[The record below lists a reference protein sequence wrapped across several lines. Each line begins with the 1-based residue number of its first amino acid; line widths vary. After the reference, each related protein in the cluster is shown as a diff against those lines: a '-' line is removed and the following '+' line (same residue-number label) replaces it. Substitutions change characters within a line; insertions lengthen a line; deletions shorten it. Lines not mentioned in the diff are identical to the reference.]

1 MPARAHTTTARA
13 AQEMTMFENVN
24 SGLQPSVNEIE
35 HNARKA
41 RSFAVH
47 AYMRC
52 LAHQF
57 GEWLRLLARL
67 PGRLT
72 QRMAAERR
80 RQAAIRALCE
90 LDDRM
95 LADIGIVRSEV
106 ELCERSGNS
115 AGTVRKLRQRQ
126 HGWSDTGP
134 RREAA

>member
-1 MPARAHTTTARA
+1 
-13 AQEMTMFENVN
+13 MFENVN
-24 SGLQPSVNEIE
+24 SGLRPNFRELARD
-35 HNARKA
+35 ARKM
-41 RSFAVH
+41 RSLAVN
-47 AYMRC
+47 AYMRS

-57 GEWLRLLARL
+57 GAWLRLLARM
-67 PGRLT
+67 PGRLM

-115 AGTVRKLRQRQ
+115 AGTVRKLRKRQ
-126 HGWSDTGP
+126 HSWSDTAP

>member
-1 MPARAHTTTARA
+1 
-13 AQEMTMFENVN
+13 MTMFENVN
-24 SGLQPSVNEIE
+24 SGLRPNFCELARD
-35 HNARKA
+35 ARKM
-41 RSFAVH
+41 RSLIVN
-47 AYMRC
+47 AYMRS

-57 GEWLRLLARL
+57 GEWLHLLARM
-67 PGRLT
+67 PGRLM

-115 AGTVRKLRQRQ
+115 AGTVRKLRKRQ
-126 HGWSDTGP
+126 HSWRDTAT